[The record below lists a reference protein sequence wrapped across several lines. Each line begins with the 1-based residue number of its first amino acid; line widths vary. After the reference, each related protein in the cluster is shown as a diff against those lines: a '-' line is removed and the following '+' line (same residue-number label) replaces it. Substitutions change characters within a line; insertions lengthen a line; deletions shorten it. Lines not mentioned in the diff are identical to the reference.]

1 MSRWSDPHAKV
12 MQYTYLSY
20 SKSYINGCHRHAV
33 YGLIFTVIKY
43 CLYMCKLKSHAYS
56 IIMLNEKNLTD
67 IGKKKPAAIGY

>member
-33 YGLIFTVIKY
+33 YGLIFTVSKY
-43 CLYMCKLKSHAYS
+43 CLYMCKLKSHA
-56 IIMLNEKNLTD
+56 
-67 IGKKKPAAIGY
+67 